1 MKVRIPEMPKEPKKN
16 EVILGNLYDMNKQ
29 AMLSQPV
36 LTEEQIN
43 KIKPDLEDWFNWTL
57 DGYAML
63 LCRERYDFTVFHLY
77 EKENPNPPQIAT
89 TELID
94 VLKNRGKI
102 LSIEKD
108 SETINNAW
116 EIWVKIGEEAFAY
129 YLFGCDDW
137 VIEC

>member
-1 MKVRIPEMPKEPKKN
+1 MEENKKYN
-16 EVILGNLYDMNKQ
+16 VSLGTLYDLNKQ
-29 AMLSQPV
+29 LILKQKKM
-36 LTEEQIN
+36 TEKEI
-43 KIKPDLEDWFNWTL
+43 KEIKPELEEWFNWQL
-57 DGYAML
+57 DTYAML

-77 EKENPNPPQIAT
+77 EKENPNPPQIAV

-94 VLKNRGKI
+94 LLKNRGKI

-108 SETINNAW
+108 SETMNNAW
-116 EIWVKIGEEAFAY
+116 EIWVKIGGEAFAY

>member
-1 MKVRIPEMPKEPKKN
+1 MSENKTHDVS
-16 EVILGNLYDMNKQ
+16 LGTLYDFNKQ
-29 AMLSQPV
+29 LMKKEYKLSPSKI
-36 LTEEQIN
+36 EA
-43 KIKPDLEDWFNWTL
+43 IKPELESWFNWHI

-77 EKENPNPPQIAT
+77 EKQNVNPPKIAV

-94 VLKNRGKI
+94 LLNNRGKI

-108 SETINNAW
+108 SETMNDAW
-116 EIWVKIGEEAFAY
+116 EIWLRIDEEIFVY